1 MKPPK
6 KTLPPSDHDVGYGKP
21 PVHTRFRKGASG
33 NPGGRPRGMT
43 PGRAK
48 ALALKEAYRLLTVR
62 VGDELITMPAIQV
75 VLRSHVGIAA
85 KGNGPAQRF
94 LFQTVQAIE
103 QELAVPRAANNA
115 CKTDT
120 REVSTRDMAKALLL
134 ALHKPA
140 DEDGQT

>member
-6 KTLPPSDHDVGYGKP
+6 GTSPPGDHAVGYGKP
-21 PVHTRFRKGASG
+21 PFHTRFRKGASG

-43 PGRAK
+43 HGRAT

-75 VLRSHVGIAA
+75 VLRSQVGIAV

-94 LFQTVQAIE
+94 LFETVQAIE
-103 QELAVPRAANNA
+103 QEPAVPRAAKNA
-115 CKTDT
+115 FRTDK
-120 REVSTRDMAKALLL
+120 RVVSSRDMAKALLL
-134 ALHKPA
+134 ALQRPA